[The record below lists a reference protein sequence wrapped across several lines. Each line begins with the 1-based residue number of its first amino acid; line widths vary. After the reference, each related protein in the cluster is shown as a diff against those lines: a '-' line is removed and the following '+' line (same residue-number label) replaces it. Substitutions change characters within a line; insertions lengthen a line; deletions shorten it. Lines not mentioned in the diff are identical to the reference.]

1 MLKEISSLLV
11 NVHGQHDSQALLNPD
26 LQYTYIDMLL
36 NDKSVLN
43 DYKNSFKKLIC
54 LRRKLKSL
62 ANDESDKEKQLEIL
76 NFQIDEL
83 EAADIKIG
91 EREELT
97 KKRELIQKS
106 EDIIKALNL
115 AVSTINGDD
124 ENTGVEQLATMF
136 QECFLN
142 MMKLRKFL
150 TYLMI

>member
-1 MLKEISSLLV
+1 M
-11 NVHGQHDSQALLNPD
+11 
-26 LQYTYIDMLL
+26 
-36 NDKSVLN
+36 
-43 DYKNSFKKLIC
+43 
-54 LRRKLKSL
+54 
-62 ANDESDKEKQLEIL
+62 

-124 ENTGVEQLATMF
+124 ENTGVEQGL
-136 QECFLN
+136 QRCFKN
-142 MMKLRKFL
+142 AF
-150 TYLMI
+150 

>member
-1 MLKEISSLLV
+1 MISR
-11 NVHGQHDSQALLNPD
+11 
-26 LQYTYIDMLL
+26 YY
-36 NDKSVLN
+36 
-43 DYKNSFKKLIC
+43 KKLIGV
-54 LRRKLKSL
+54 RRKLKSL

-124 ENTGVEQLATMF
+124 ENTGVEQACNDVSRMLF
-136 QECFLN
+136 
-142 MMKLRKFL
+142 K
-150 TYLMI
+150 YD

>member
-1 MLKEISSLLV
+1 MR
-11 NVHGQHDSQALLNPD
+11 SQ
-26 LQYTYIDMLL
+26 
-36 NDKSVLN
+36 
-43 DYKNSFKKLIC
+43 
-54 LRRKLKSL
+54 KLKSL